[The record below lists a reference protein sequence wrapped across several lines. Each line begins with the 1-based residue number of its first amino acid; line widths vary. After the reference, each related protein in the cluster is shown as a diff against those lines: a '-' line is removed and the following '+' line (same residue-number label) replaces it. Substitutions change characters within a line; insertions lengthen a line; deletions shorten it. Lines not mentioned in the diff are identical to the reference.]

1 MSTRRA
7 TRLAAVK
14 DAPEPRRFTI
24 DPARAYPDNAHNQSA
39 YEAAVAWMRSRSPS
53 LFTLDEGARRPG
65 WHFELPPHNERKESP
80 L

>member
-24 DPARAYPDNAHNQSA
+24 DPARIYPDNAHNQTA
-39 YEAAVAWMRSRSPS
+39 YERAVAWMRSRSPS

-65 WHFELPPHNERKESP
+65 WHFELSAHEKEP
-80 L
+80 A